1 MNIFYFSSDLFI
13 EVLAVS
19 LVSLLENNKN
29 CKEINVYIV
38 DDGITK
44 EKKNKLQGMVDKYS
58 STENIRK
65 IFRRIIWN
73 FFFQFLKRSYF
84 FTIRISQKAIK
95 CLQRNMCRITPLVVI
110 TEAHQVKCSLIP

>member
-29 CKEINVYIV
+29 CREINIYIV

-44 EKKNKLQGMVDKYS
+44 EKKISCNVWSISIVQQ
-58 STENIRK
+58 K
-65 IFRRIIWN
+65 I
-73 FFFQFLKRSYF
+73 
-84 FTIRISQKAIK
+84 
-95 CLQRNMCRITPLVVI
+95 
-110 TEAHQVKCSLIP
+110 

>member
-65 IFRRIIWN
+65 IIYLDAPSPNDLLKFN
-73 FFFQFLKRSYF
+73 FKTRYWTFIL
-84 FTIRISQKAIK
+84 
-95 CLQRNMCRITPLVVI
+95 
-110 TEAHQVKCSLIP
+110 

>member
-58 STENIRK
+58 ST
-65 IFRRIIWN
+65 
-73 FFFQFLKRSYF
+73 
-84 FTIRISQKAIK
+84 
-95 CLQRNMCRITPLVVI
+95 
-110 TEAHQVKCSLIP
+110 

>member
-13 EVLAVS
+13 EILAVS

-44 EKKNKLQGMVDKYS
+44 EKKNKL
-58 STENIRK
+58 
-65 IFRRIIWN
+65 RRV
-73 FFFQFLKRSYF
+73 
-84 FTIRISQKAIK
+84 AIK
-95 CLQRNMCRITPLVVI
+95 NYNRMILKGL
-110 TEAHQVKCSLIP
+110 

>member
-44 EKKNKLQGMVDKYS
+44 EK
-58 STENIRK
+58 
-65 IFRRIIWN
+65 RIN
-73 FFFQFLKRSYF
+73 
-84 FTIRISQKAIK
+84 
-95 CLQRNMCRITPLVVI
+95 
-110 TEAHQVKCSLIP
+110 